1 MFLLFSVKD
10 GVRAKENQKRTR
22 TGMKQRVRQ
31 EVTDKTETSNGKSE
45 KEKEEE
51 KEGTRSKCIMEEK
64 S

>member
-10 GVRAKENQKRTR
+10 EVRAKENQKRTR
-22 TGMKQRVRQ
+22 IGMKQRVRQ

-45 KEKEEE
+45 KENEEE